1 VARIRTIKP
10 EFWVDEQIV
19 ELDYVTRLLFIGLWN
34 FVDDEGYIEYKPKR
48 IKMQVFPAD
57 DLELSGAL
65 RNLLE
70 TRRLTKFNSD
80 QGELVQI
87 TNWERHQ
94 KISHPT
100 PTRFTGIGGPS
111 SVSAPED
118 SGALGSIP
126 DDSGLKGKERKGKER
141 NLVRADRPDVDSI
154 CKLLADLIESN
165 GSRRPTITDAWW
177 NAARLMLDND
187 KRDPAKAEA
196 LMRWCQAD
204 TFWSA
209 NIMSMPKFRA
219 KYDSIRLRANAEYEA
234 KAKVAPAPD
243 KRKVFKAHAE

>member
-70 TRRLTKFNSD
+70 TRRLTKFDSD

-111 SVSAPED
+111 SVSPPED
-118 SGALGSIP
+118 SGALGRIP
-126 DDSGLKGKERKGKER
+126 DDSGLKGKEGKGKEEP
-141 NLVRADRPDVDSI
+141 LSPADADNGSLIPDGWKPTQAHRDKAASLHLDVDRE
-154 CKLLADLIESN
+154 AERFTAY
-165 GSRRPTITDAWW
+165 SRRKMRRLKNW
-177 NAARLMLDND
+177 NTGFTNWLRKQTEFAAQQQGQLPLRKLG
-187 KRDPAKAEA
+187 
-196 LMRWCQAD
+196 
-204 TFWSA
+204 A
-209 NIMSMPKFRA
+209 NGR
-219 KYDSIRLRANAEYEA
+219 
-234 KAKVAPAPD
+234 PAPVD
-243 KRKVFKAHAE
+243 WMNR